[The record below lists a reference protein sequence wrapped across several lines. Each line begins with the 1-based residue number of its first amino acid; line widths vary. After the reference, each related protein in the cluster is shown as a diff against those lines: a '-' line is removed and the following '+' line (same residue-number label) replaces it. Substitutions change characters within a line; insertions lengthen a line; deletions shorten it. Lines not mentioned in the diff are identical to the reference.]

1 MRILLI
7 LPHDSTYH
15 YRGFFRRSIS
25 YAPLTLTSLAAM
37 VPRELDAHIDILDE
51 GVTSPSRY
59 DQERYD
65 IVGITATT
73 SAVPRAYALAVYWKA
88 RGAYT
93 VLGGA
98 HATLMPDEAL
108 QHGDTVCA
116 GLGERIWPRFL
127 DDYAAGRPGRLYRHE
142 FCGGDLPLPI
152 PRRELL
158 PSGAYMPVTT
168 VLANRGC
175 VNSCEFCSLTAQW
188 GRGKLTRPLEEV
200 VEEMTG
206 LVRQGKK
213 RFIFLDP
220 SMYSRRDYA
229 CHLFEALIPLRISW
243 SGLATLDM
251 ADDREFLE
259 LAARSGCKGILSGLE
274 SMDGQTMSSIDK
286 TLNEPRRYKEQIAR
300 FHEHGISVLGCFVF
314 GFDRDTEAGLK
325 RDIAE
330 ILELGIDIP
339 RFSVLTP
346 FPGTAL
352 FRRLEGEGRILH
364 YDWARYDTEQV
375 VFQPSRMSPQALQKL
390 LHQAWN
396 MAYSLKR
403 IAGRALARPESAL
416 MRLSVNLGFRF
427 YAKKLGTRSVE
438 NISPLR

>member
-1 MRILLI
+1 
-7 LPHDSTYH
+7 
-15 YRGFFRRSIS
+15 
-25 YAPLTLTSLAAM
+25 
-37 VPRELDAHIDILDE
+37 
-51 GVTSPSRY
+51 
-59 DQERYD
+59 
-65 IVGITATT
+65 
-73 SAVPRAYALAVYWKA
+73 
-88 RGAYT
+88 
-93 VLGGA
+93 
-98 HATLMPDEAL
+98 
-108 QHGDTVCA
+108 
-116 GLGERIWPRFL
+116 
-127 DDYAAGRPGRLYRHE
+127 
-142 FCGGDLPLPI
+142 
-152 PRRELL
+152 
-158 PSGAYMPVTT
+158 MPVTT

-188 GRGKLTRPLEEV
+188 GRGKLARPLEEV

-206 LVRQGKK
+206 LVRQRKK

-229 CHLFEALIPLRISW
+229 CRLFAALIPLRISW
-243 SGLATLDM
+243 SGLATPNM

-274 SMDGQTMSSIDK
+274 SMDGQTRSSIDK

-375 VFQPSRMSPQALQKL
+375 VFQPSHMSPQTLQKL

-396 MAYSLKR
+396 MTYSWRR
-403 IAGRALARPESAL
+403 IAGRALARSEGAL

-438 NISPLR
+438 YISPLR